1 MSENKST
8 IDSAS
13 CFFVV
18 KGKGYRVDHNLQN
31 FRYTAYE
38 RAIMEKS
45 NRKRTPFQQVKKP
58 DLSVKEN
65 SDKL

>member
-1 MSENKST
+1 MRKSNK
-8 IDSAS
+8 
-13 CFFVV
+13 
-18 KGKGYRVDHNLQN
+18 
-31 FRYTAYE
+31 YE

-65 SDKL
+65 SDKLSFFFQK